1 MLENNIPKRVKNI
14 QGEKF
19 NKLTAVKFVRMN
31 SWLHRSAVWLFK
43 CDCGNETEAVAI
55 EVKRGLVR
63 MCRECAMRE
72 KGRRSI
78 GERFGNLTLLQ
89 NTGKLVHSTYI
100 WQCRC
105 DCGNI
110 CEFSARKLSEGAKQC
125 YECKPKIG
133 VIKDITGQKFG
144 KLTAVKKVGSNKY
157 FQTQWLCQCDC
168 GGQKI
173 ALSHLLKSGD
183 VKGCKSCKGIKKQK

>member
-19 NKLTAVKFVRMN
+19 NKLTAIKFVRM
-31 SWLHRSAVWLFK
+31 SKWHSAIWLFK
-43 CDCGNETEAVAI
+43 CDCGNEINALGH
-55 EVKRGLVR
+55 EVKRSLVR
-63 MCRECAMRE
+63 MCRECAMKE

-78 GERFGNLTLLQ
+78 GERFGSLTLVQ
-89 NTGKLVHSTYI
+89 NTGKLVRGTYI

-125 YECKPKIG
+125 YECKPKTG

-144 KLTAVKKVGSNKY
+144 KLTAVKKVGSNKH
-157 FQTQWLCQCDC
+157 FQTQWLCRCDC

-183 VKGCKSCKGIKKQK
+183 VKSCKSCKGNKKQK